1 MGIVIWIF
9 PFAIIYW
16 LMGTSFSYVGERKA
30 ASHSLPHLWL
40 ARAGITLSILPVV
53 VSVGIL

>member
-1 MGIVIWIF
+1 MIWIF